1 MKKIIIIVLLPL
13 SCIQITYKQ
22 HRIRDMDNVKQLKNY
37 DKLRVSFKKAS

>member
-13 SCIQITYKQ
+13 SFIQIAYSQ
-22 HRIRDMDNVKQLKNY
+22 QRIRDLDIVRQIKNQ